1 MTNSRIY
8 SPLSRRALL
17 ASGSSALLL
26 AGCSGSLIGPS
37 NPPMKL
43 YVLQPDL
50 QPLTD
55 VPAVSS
61 QLAIAAPDAPESL
74 DTERIA
80 LYRGETMDYFA
91 DAQWTDSA
99 PRVLQLLLTEAFE
112 RSGKI
117 AAVAGATEGLRA
129 DYTLETELRDFEA
142 HYTSENGAPT
152 IVVDIVARLLEAQHR
167 DVAGTLNSHHEAQA
181 AANDVASIVAAF
193 DKATSAALEEIAAW
207 TLHTIPSM
215 QTAAPPA
222 APPPT
227 RRRHR
232 KIAS

>member
-1 MTNSRIY
+1 MTNPRINL
-8 SPLSRRALL
+8 PLSRRALL
-17 ASGSSALLL
+17 ASGSAALLL
-26 AGCSGSLIGPS
+26 AGCGSIIGPS

-55 VPAVSS
+55 APTVSS

-117 AAVAGATEGLRA
+117 AAVAGTTEGLRA

-142 HYTSENGAPT
+142 HYTSENGAPM
-152 IVVDIVARLLEAQHR
+152 IVVDIVARVLEAQHR
-167 DVAGTLNSHHEAQA
+167 DVAGTLNSHHEVPAAQ
-181 AANDVASIVAAF
+181 NDVASIVAAF
-193 DKATSAALEEIAAW
+193 DKATSAALEEIATW

-222 APPPT
+222 APPPP